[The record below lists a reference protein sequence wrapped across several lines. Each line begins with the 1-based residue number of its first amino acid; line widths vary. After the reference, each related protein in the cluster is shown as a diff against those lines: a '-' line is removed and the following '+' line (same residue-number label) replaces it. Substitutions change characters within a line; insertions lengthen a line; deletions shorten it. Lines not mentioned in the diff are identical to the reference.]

1 MCAIAHLNMASALK
15 IYRFVKEKCPEIF
28 GEALLPQNREGLT
41 PIQMLIA
48 SFSTCFDLLN
58 MKLYISSMPVGYTAQ
73 QLLTLFKEFYPSVYR
88 AEVTKDTEVDD
99 SAPQEADESSEEETD
114 SDSDDQ
120 ATFLAPL
127 SGPQQP
133 GGRRRGQRNGAADA
147 NVPLRGVVYF
157 GDIHQL
163 RSAHLEMQDFRVFSN
178 YNSRSGG
185 SFGQTHSVSF
195 LNVGL
200 EPNEVSEIEGDNDG
214 SGSSML
220 DGGLM
225 SRIGQGRRTGLRSGG
240 WGSSGRNLI
249 NEEMREENR
258 KKVSDY
264 KDVGS
269 IPVCSSLYTYKIH

>member
-1 MCAIAHLNMASALK
+1 MCAIAHLNMASATK
-15 IYRFVKEKCPEIF
+15 IFNFVKDKCPDIF
-28 GEALLPQNREGLT
+28 DNAILPRNREGMT
-41 PIQMLIA
+41 PINMLIT
-48 SFSTCFDLLN
+48 SFATCFDLMN

-120 ATFLAPL
+120 GTFLAPL
-127 SGPQQP
+127 GNTPQT
-133 GGRRRGQRNGAADA
+133 GGRRRGQRNGNNDA

-157 GDIHQL
+157 GNIHQL
-163 RSAHLEMQDFRVFSN
+163 RAAHLEMQDFRVFSN
-178 YNSRSGG
+178 YNSRGGG

-214 SGSSML
+214 SGSL
-220 DGGLM
+220 DGGLI
-225 SRIGQGRRTGLRSGG
+225 SRIGQRRVGLRSGG
-240 WGSSGRNLI
+240 WGSSGRNLV

-258 KKVSDY
+258 KKVKRYIYIYIS
-264 KDVGS
+264 G
-269 IPVCSSLYTYKIH
+269 

>member
-15 IYRFVKEKCPEIF
+15 IYRFVKEQCQDIF
-28 GEALLPQNREGLT
+28 EQAILPRSREGLT
-41 PIQMLIA
+41 PIHMLLS

-73 QLLTLFKEFYPSVYR
+73 QLLSLFKEFYPSVFR

-99 SAPQEADESSEEETD
+99 SAPQDGEESSEEESD
-114 SDSDDQ
+114 SDSEDH

-127 SGPQQP
+127 GSTPTP
-133 GGRRRGQRNGAADA
+133 MGRRRGQRNGNNDA

-157 GDIHQL
+157 GDVHQL
-163 RSAHLEMQDFRVFSN
+163 RAAHLEMQDFRVFSN
-178 YNSRSGG
+178 YNSRGGG

-200 EPNEVSEIEGDNDG
+200 EPNEVSEIEGDGDG
-214 SGSSML
+214 SGSSVL
-220 DGGLM
+220 DGGLIP
-225 SRIGQGRRTGLRSGG
+225 RIGQGRRMGLRSGG
-240 WGSSGRNLI
+240 WGSSGRNLV

-258 KKVSDY
+258 KKVLAC
-264 KDVGS
+264 V
-269 IPVCSSLYTYKIH
+269 INTLVPLIHVQYCH

>member
-15 IYRFVKEKCPEIF
+15 LFRFVQEQCPSIF
-28 GEALLPQNREGLT
+28 NEAILPRNREGMT
-41 PIQMLIA
+41 PIQLLIS

-73 QLLTLFKEFYPSVYR
+73 QLLSLFKEFYPSVYR
-88 AEVTKDTEVDD
+88 AEVTKDTEIDD
-99 SAPQEADESSEEETD
+99 SAPQDADYSSEEETD

-120 ATFLAPL
+120 SNFLGGL
-127 SGPQQP
+127 SSTQP
-133 GGRRRGQRNGAADA
+133 PGTRRPGQRNGTTDA

-163 RSAHLEMQDFRVFSN
+163 RAAHLEMQDFRVFSN
-178 YNSRSGG
+178 YNSRGGG

-214 SGSSML
+214 SGSSLL

-225 SRIGQGRRTGLRSGG
+225 SRRRMGLRSGG
-240 WGSSGRNLI
+240 WGSSGRNLV

-258 KKVSDY
+258 KKVQLGVMNA
-264 KDVGS
+264 KCVHGF
-269 IPVCSSLYTYKIH
+269 